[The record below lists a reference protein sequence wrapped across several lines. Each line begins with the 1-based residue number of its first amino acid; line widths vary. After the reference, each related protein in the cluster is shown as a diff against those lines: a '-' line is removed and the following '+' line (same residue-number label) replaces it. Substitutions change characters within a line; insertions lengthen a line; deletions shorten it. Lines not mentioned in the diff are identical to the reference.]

1 MPGMHISSI
10 QPTAPAVQPGLPVL
24 RGANHPA
31 PWHTATPSQ
40 RNSHT
45 QASSLGRLGSTR
57 PQRSADPR
65 TGQRTA
71 LRAATAY
78 WPGIHFGVRGPT
90 QDETPLSWEE
100 VQHGLA
106 HHVFGRM

>member
-1 MPGMHISSI
+1 MPGMHISPI

-31 PWHTATPSQ
+31 PWHPATRIQ
-40 RNSHT
+40 RDCHT
-45 QASSLGRLGSTR
+45 QASSLGRLGSTW

-65 TGQRTA
+65 TGQGAA
-71 LRAATAY
+71 LRAAY
-78 WPGIHFGVRGPT
+78 WPGIRFGVRGPT

-100 VQHGLA
+100 VQHGMD
-106 HHVFGRM
+106 HHVFWGM